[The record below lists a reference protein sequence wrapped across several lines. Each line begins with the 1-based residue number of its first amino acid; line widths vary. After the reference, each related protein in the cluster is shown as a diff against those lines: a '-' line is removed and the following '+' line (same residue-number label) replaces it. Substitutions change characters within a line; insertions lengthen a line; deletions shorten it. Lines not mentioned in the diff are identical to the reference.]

1 MGRGIGLALAGG
13 AAKGLAHIGVLKAM
27 EELDLLPSYVAGTSA
42 GALVGGL
49 YASGMTPAQM
59 EDVATNLDR
68 SEFSKLVDVTW
79 AKGSLVAG
87 RRVEE
92 FLRELV
98 GDVRIEELSIPF
110 IATAVDINTG
120 VGFHFTKGPLV
131 DAIRASISIPGVFEP
146 VVANGGYLVDGG
158 LRQNLPLTA
167 LERFR
172 PRKLVAVGLMA
183 QRRVSFDWHN
193 DAEIRRSEQEKPK
206 QDTDLWERLRDRLSR
221 ENPGRKE
228 LPGMTFIMSQVM
240 NIYMAQGSAWE
251 IEQGK
256 PDLFIN
262 LDTSDLELWEFWRG
276 AEAVRM
282 GYDQSKPALKKL
294 ARPWW
299 RFW

>member
-1 MGRGIGLALAGG
+1 MRKRIGLALAGG
-13 AAKGLAHIGVLKAM
+13 AAKGIAHIGVLKAM

-49 YASGMTPAQM
+49 YASGMSPAEM
-59 EDVATNLDR
+59 EKVAVGLDR
-68 SEFSKLVDVTW
+68 SEFSKLLDITW

-92 FLRELV
+92 FLHNLV
-98 GDVRIEELSIPF
+98 GDVRIEELAIPF

-120 VGFHFTKGPLV
+120 VGFHFVKGPLV
-131 DAIRASISIPGVFEP
+131 DAIRASIAIPGVFEP
-146 VVANGGYLVDGG
+146 LVANGGYLVDGG

-172 PRKLVAVGLMA
+172 PGTLVAVGLMA
-183 QRRVSFDWHN
+183 QRRVSFDWN
-193 DAEIRRSEQEKPK
+193 QEAEIRRSEQEKPK
-206 QDTDLWERLRDRLSR
+206 HDMDLWERLRERLRR
-221 ENPGRKE
+221 EEPEREE
-228 LPGMTFIMSQVM
+228 LPGMAFIMSQVM

-276 AEAVRM
+276 AEAIRI
-282 GYDQSKPALKKL
+282 GYEQSKPALEKL
-294 ARPWW
+294 AKPWW